1 MLKATAWRLAG
12 MLHCKSAQVIDADE
26 KALRDLL
33 SRVFAGGG
41 YGSGRGSA
49 ARLVAKVIRLRTV

>member
-33 SRVFAGGG
+33 ARVFAGGG

-49 ARLVAKVIRLRTV
+49 ARLVAKVIRLRAV